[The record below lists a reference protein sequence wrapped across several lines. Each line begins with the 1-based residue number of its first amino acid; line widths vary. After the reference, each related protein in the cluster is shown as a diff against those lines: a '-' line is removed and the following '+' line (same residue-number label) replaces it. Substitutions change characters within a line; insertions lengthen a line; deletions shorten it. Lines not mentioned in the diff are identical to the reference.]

1 MKVYFVTSG
10 LREEME
16 VIRNVRPPHLLCS
29 YWYFKNRSLREFCN
43 AIGYRPEIMLDSGA
57 YSAFTKG
64 RTVNLFDYMRY
75 IDENADHISR
85 YVSLDVIG
93 DPFTTKAYY
102 EIMRNKG
109 FDPIPVYHYGE
120 DPFLLQYYVSNGA
133 KAVALGNTVRIP
145 DKEDVARW
153 CKEIHELHPDISL
166 HLLGSSSNKIMD
178 CGSVASCDSS
188 AWYVRAVNGH
198 PESIPGKTRPS
209 KLARAE
215 ANMVRIMEVF
225 NEIPISVDDRRS

>member
-16 VIRNVRPPHLLCS
+16 VIRHVRPPRLLCS
-29 YWYFKNRSLREFCN
+29 YWYFKNRSLQEFCN

-64 RTVNLFDYMRY
+64 RTVNIFDYMRY
-75 IDENADHISR
+75 IEGNVEHIAR
-85 YVSLDVIG
+85 YVALDVIG

-102 EIMRNKG
+102 EIMRHKG
-109 FDPIPVYHYGE
+109 FEPIPVFHCGDDLSVMQHY
-120 DPFLLQYYVSNGA
+120 VTSGA
-133 KAVALGNTVRIP
+133 RVVALGNTVRIP
-145 DKEDVARW
+145 DKDEVARW

-166 HLLGSSSNKIMD
+166 HLLGSSSHKIMD
-178 CGSVASCDSS
+178 CGAVASCDSS
-188 AWYVRAVNGH
+188 TWYVKAVNGY

-215 ANMVRIMEVF
+215 ANMIQIMEVF
-225 NEIPISVDDRRS
+225 NEVPIPADNCCS

>member
-16 VIRNVRPPHLLCS
+16 VIRKVRPPRLLCS
-29 YWYFKNRSLREFCN
+29 YWYFKNRCLREFCCN
-43 AIGYRPEIMLDSGA
+43 IGYQPEIMLDSGA

-64 RTVNLFDYMRY
+64 RNVNLFDYMKY
-75 IDENADHISR
+75 IEENADHITR
-85 YVSLDVIG
+85 YVALDVIG

-102 EIMRNKG
+102 GIMQHKG
-109 FDPIPVYHYGE
+109 FDPIPVFHCG
-120 DPFLLQYYVSNGA
+120 DDLSVMQYYVTNGA
-133 KAVALGNTVRIP
+133 KVVALGNTVKIR
-145 DKEDVARW
+145 DKEEVAQW
-153 CKEIHELHPDISL
+153 CKEIHELYTDISL
-166 HLLGSSSNKIMD
+166 HLLGSSSQKIID
-178 CGSVASCDSS
+178 CGALASCDSS
-188 AWYVRAVNGH
+188 SWYVRAVNGH

-225 NEIPISVDDRRS
+225 NEIPIPVDNRCG